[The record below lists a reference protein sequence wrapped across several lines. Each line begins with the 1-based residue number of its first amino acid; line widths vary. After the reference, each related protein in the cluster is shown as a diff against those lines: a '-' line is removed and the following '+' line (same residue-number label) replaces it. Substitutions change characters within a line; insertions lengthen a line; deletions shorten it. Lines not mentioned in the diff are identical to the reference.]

1 MDLINLIIK
10 SVGSIVALFFLTK
23 LLGKKQIGQLN
34 LFDYVIGISIGNVV
48 AEMSVNKE
56 IIFWDGVIV
65 MIVYTLIAL
74 LISYSTT
81 KSMKLRRW
89 IGGTPVVIIENGKII
104 EAGLKKVKF
113 DINDL
118 LEEARINGYFELS
131 EIEYGIMEANGRVS
145 FLPKSKYKPLTP
157 NDMKLKPSY
166 KGLTANVVLDGVI
179 MEKNLKYIEKDKKW
193 LITRLKKMGY
203 EDIDKLLLVTCSTD
217 EQLTIY
223 EKDLKEQKPGCL
235 E

>member
-1 MDLINLIIK
+1 
-10 SVGSIVALFFLTK
+10 
-23 LLGKKQIGQLN
+23 
-34 LFDYVIGISIGNVV
+34 
-48 AEMSVNKE
+48 
-56 IIFWDGVIV
+56 
-65 MIVYTLIAL
+65 
-74 LISYSTT
+74 
-81 KSMKLRRW
+81 
-89 IGGTPVVIIENGKII
+89 
-104 EAGLKKVKF
+104 
-113 DINDL
+113 
-118 LEEARINGYFELS
+118 
-131 EIEYGIMEANGRVS
+131 MEANGRVS